1 MTLKWM
7 AVVVAA
13 VSLTLCV
20 TANVVVGAA
29 HGGDGVPFLVNA
41 LAVTTAG
48 TATVLAVVADLHE
61 RLNARIT
68 ALTDYLTSRMNE
80 LDRNTG
86 DHNAGFVEG
95 YLLSRGHDSAVV
107 PIGPRLHGR
116 RAMLGG
122 DD

>member
-20 TANVVVGAA
+20 TANVVVGTV
-29 HGGDGVPFLVNA
+29 HGEPVPFLVNVFA
-41 LAVTTAG
+41 TTTAG
-48 TATVLAVVADLHE
+48 TAIVLAVVADLHE
-61 RLNARIT
+61 RLNGRIT
-68 ALTDYLTSRMNE
+68 ALTEFLIARLNE
-80 LDRNTG
+80 LDNHAG
-86 DHNAGFVEG
+86 DRNAGFVEG
-95 YLLSRGHDSAVV
+95 YLLSHSQDAAVV

-116 RAMLGG
+116 RAMIGG

>member
-13 VSLTLCV
+13 VSVTLCV
-20 TANVVVGAA
+20 TANVVIGTVNGQQVPVVLNMLAITAA
-29 HGGDGVPFLVNA
+29 A
-41 LAVTTAG
+41 S
-48 TATVLAVVADLHE
+48 ATVLAVVADLHD
-61 RLNARIT
+61 RLTGRIT
-68 ALTDYLTSRMNE
+68 ALTEFLVARLNEIESRA
-80 LDRNTG
+80 G

-95 YLLSRGHDSAVV
+95 YLLSHNPDAAVV

-116 RAMLGG
+116 RAMIGG